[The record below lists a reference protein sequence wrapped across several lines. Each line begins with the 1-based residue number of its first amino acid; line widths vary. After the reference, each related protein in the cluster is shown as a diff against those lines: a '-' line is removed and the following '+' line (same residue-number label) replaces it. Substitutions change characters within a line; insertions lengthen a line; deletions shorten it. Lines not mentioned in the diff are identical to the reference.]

1 MKDCH
6 GEHVFCQLPD
16 QTICSLPAW
25 MFNPQCVE
33 LSLGSPLI
41 AVEALAELRDLLT
54 TLQVSSSRDKA
65 SLKSSLKEGAGETNS
80 EAIHPAIEP
89 GITQRVVDHDSRQQA
104 ARVGKSSSRAVDR
117 GGARQ
122 HRTGKGRRRP

>member
-1 MKDCH
+1 
-6 GEHVFCQLPD
+6 
-16 QTICSLPAW
+16 

-65 SLKSSLKEGAGETNS
+65 SLKSSLKEGAGKTNS

-122 HRTGKGRRRP
+122 QRTGKGRRRP

>member
-6 GEHVFCQLPD
+6 GEHIFCELPD

-25 MFNPQCVE
+25 MFNPRCVE

-41 AVEALAELRDLLT
+41 AVDALAELRDLLT
-54 TLQVSSSRDKA
+54 ALQVSSSRDKA
-65 SLKSSLKEGAGETNS
+65 SLKSSLKEGTGETNN
-80 EAIHPAIEP
+80 EAIHPTIEP

-104 ARVGKSSSRAVDR
+104 AGVDKSSSRAVDR

-122 HRTGKGRRRP
+122 HGTGKGRRRP